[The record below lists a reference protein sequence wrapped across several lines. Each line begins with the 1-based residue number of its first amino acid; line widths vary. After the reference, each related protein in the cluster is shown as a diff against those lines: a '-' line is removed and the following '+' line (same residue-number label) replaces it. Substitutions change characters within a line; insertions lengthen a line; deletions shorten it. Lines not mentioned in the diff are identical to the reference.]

1 MMHKL
6 LDGNALVIGL
16 PPTFGSERKLV
27 MSKPSKH
34 VVPSST
40 GGWAV
45 KNAGS
50 TRASKTFDTQQQAV
64 DYGRTA
70 AKKVGTE
77 LYIHGR
83 DGTIKDKRS
92 YGNDPIPPRDKK

>member
-1 MMHKL
+1 ML
-6 LDGNALVIGL
+6 CLAQ
-16 PPTFGSERKLV
+16 P
-27 MSKPSKH
+27 
-34 VVPSST
+34 VVGPLRT
-40 GGWAV
+40 QDL
-45 KNAGS
+45 
-50 TRASKTFDTQQQAV
+50 RASKTFDTQQQAV

-92 YGNDPIPPRDKK
+92 YGNDPMPPRDKK